1 MLQCACVKYC
11 RTEKRFETFPDNLVV
26 LPTNGS
32 GMEIF
37 MDRIK
42 VIKMV
47 CILAAITVL
56 AGGLARLSQR
66 NSLSL
71 SEYETLQSTPMSSVT
86 ENLQSSSPAPFPPS
100 PSPTTPSTEA
110 PASVLTG
117 ALLNGN
123 SQKEQRCT
131 YTEGF
136 YYEPVSEGL
145 QRYMTGVSYPATENK
160 QDEAAVAV
168 TFDDLRY
175 LHILHYDF
183 DGNLAEGE
191 LICNAYIVQD
201 LVEIFYQLYLNE
213 YQLESVLLIDEFN
226 GDDTAS
232 MEANNTSCFNYR
244 VVEGSSSLSKHAY
257 GLAIDINPLYNPY
270 VTYEKDGTE
279 NISPD
284 AASAYADRSINFAY
298 KIDENDLCYKLF
310 TQYGFL
316 WGGNWNHVKDYQHFQ
331 KVKP

>member
-1 MLQCACVKYC
+1 
-11 RTEKRFETFPDNLVV
+11 
-26 LPTNGS
+26 
-32 GMEIF
+32 

-42 VIKMV
+42 LIKMI

-56 AGGLARLSQR
+56 AGGLARLSR
-66 NSLSL
+66 LNSMSL
-71 SEYETLQSTPMSSVT
+71 SEYETLQGISLPTVT
-86 ENLQSSSPAPFPPS
+86 ENLQTSVPASEVPPS
-100 PSPTTPSTEA
+100 PSPSASPTA
-110 PASVLTG
+110 DPASVLTG
-117 ALLNGN
+117 ALLNGS
-123 SQKEQRCT
+123 SQEKQRYT

-136 YYEPVSEGL
+136 YYEPVSEAL
-145 QRYMTGVSYPATENK
+145 QRYMTGVSYPAAGAEGE
-160 QDEAAVAV
+160 EAAAV
-168 TFDDLRY
+168 SFDDLLY

-183 DGNLAEGE
+183 DGNPAEGE
-191 LICNAYIVQD
+191 LICNAGIAQD

-244 VVEGSSSLSKHAY
+244 VVSGSSSLSKHAY
-257 GLAIDINPLYNPY
+257 GLAVDINPLYNPY

-279 NISPD
+279 KISPD
-284 AASAYADRSINFAY
+284 AATAYADRSASFSY

-310 TQYGFL
+310 TQHGFL

-331 KVKP
+331 KVTP